1 MIKKIIIST
10 VFCLLFRIS
19 FSQNIGQSSFT
30 LDDCI
35 AIAIENNLDL
45 KAAELRRKTSKINYK
60 QSLNELLPNLNAN
73 YNLGVNDG
81 RSIDPFTNTYS
92 NRELTFSNFGMNLRL
107 TVFNGFRVLNSI
119 KQSKFNMKAAEME
132 QLEAKQNLILD
143 VTIGYIDI
151 LNSRDRVELSKAR
164 LKTTEAQLKRL
175 EANYKEGEGNPAN
188 YSDIKG
194 QYALDKVAI
203 IEAENNFK
211 SAVLGFKRILNIQN
225 EDEKEFENISDLIAF
240 DKYKLSANDVFN
252 DALQNLATFKS
263 RQFRVEAANKGLKVA
278 RANYFPEVSLFGQFN
293 TNYSSLAE
301 TFTETGSSI
310 IETGD
315 FVTIDNQDFPVLNN
329 KPQFEGNKISY
340 KDQFDNNL
348 STVVGVS
355 VRVPLFNGFRAK
367 NNIGLQKVRLKESE
381 LELENIKTLFNQNI
395 KEAYNNMEA
404 AFNKY
409 DVLEDQVKAYE
420 ESFRINEVR
429 FNNGVSNIVNYITSK
444 NNMDNAQLNL
454 NRAKYE
460 YLLRVKV
467 LDYYRGKVVQL

>member
-1 MIKKIIIST
+1 MIKKIITST
-10 VFCLLFRIS
+10 IFCLLFRIS

-60 QSLNELLPNLNAN
+60 QSLNELLPNLNVN

-151 LNSRDRVELSKAR
+151 LNSRDRVALSKAR

-225 EDEKEFENISDLIAF
+225 EDDEEFENISDLIAF

-263 RQFRVEAANKGLKVA
+263 REFRVEAENNGLKIA

-301 TFTETGSSI
+301 TFTETGSNI

-315 FVTIDNQDFPVLNN
+315 FVTIDNQDFPVLKN
-329 KPQFEGNKISY
+329 KTQFDSNKISY
-340 KDQFDNNL
+340 QDQFDNNL
-348 STVVGVS
+348 STVIGLS
-355 VRVPLFNGFRAK
+355 IRIPLFNGFRAK
-367 NNIGLQKVRLKESE
+367 NNIGLQKVRINERE
-381 LELENIKTLFNQNI
+381 LELESIKLLFNQNI

-409 DVLEDQVKAYE
+409 YVLEDQVKAYK
-420 ESFRINEVR
+420 ESFRVNEVR

-460 YLLRVKV
+460 YLLRVKI
-467 LDYYRGKVVQL
+467 LEYYRGV

>member
-1 MIKKIIIST
+1 MIKKMITSIT
-10 VFCLLFRIS
+10 FCLLFTLG
-19 FSQNIGQSSFT
+19 FSQTQVESSFT

-35 AIAIENNLDL
+35 AIALENNLDL

-60 QSLNELLPNLNAN
+60 QSLNELLPNLNVN

-151 LNSRDRVELSKAR
+151 LNSRDRVALSKAR

-225 EDEKEFENISDLIAF
+225 EDDEEFENISDLIAF

-263 RQFRVEAANKGLKVA
+263 REFRVEAENNGLKIA

-301 TFTETGSSI
+301 TFTETDSNI

-315 FVTIDNQDFPVLNN
+315 FVTIDNQDFPVLKN
-329 KPQFEGNKISY
+329 KTQFDSNKISY
-340 KDQFDNNL
+340 QDQFDNNL
-348 STVVGVS
+348 STVIGLS
-355 VRVPLFNGFRAK
+355 VRIPLFNGFRAK
-367 NNIGLQKVRLKESE
+367 NNIGLQKVRIKERE
-381 LELENIKTLFNQNI
+381 LELESIKLLFNQNI

-409 DVLEDQVKAYE
+409 YVLEDQVKAYK
-420 ESFRINEVR
+420 ESFRVNEVR

-460 YLLRVKV
+460 YLLRVKI
-467 LDYYRGKVVQL
+467 LEYYRGV